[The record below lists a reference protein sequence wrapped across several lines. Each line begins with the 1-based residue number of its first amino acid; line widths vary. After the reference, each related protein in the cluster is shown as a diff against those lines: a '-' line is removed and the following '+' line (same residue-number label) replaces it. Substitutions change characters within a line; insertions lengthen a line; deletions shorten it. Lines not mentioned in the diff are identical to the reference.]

1 MTSFHVSLETSPTA
15 EASLQHQDEDLN
27 TLYQKNPQMI
37 LNVPDIFN
45 IEIRHNSLSEHLWKI
60 LDQQYKL
67 NYI

>member
-45 IEIRHNSLSEHLWKI
+45 IETRHNSLSEHL
-60 LDQQYKL
+60 
-67 NYI
+67 